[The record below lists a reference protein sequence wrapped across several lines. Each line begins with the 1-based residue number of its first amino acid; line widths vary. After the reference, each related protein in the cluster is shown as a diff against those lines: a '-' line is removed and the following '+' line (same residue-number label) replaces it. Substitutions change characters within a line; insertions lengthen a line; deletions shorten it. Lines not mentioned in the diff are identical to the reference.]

1 MGCFPKPSLLVQPP
15 TLSFPS
21 SPHGLRLPGRSWHLF
36 GEGRV
41 GPSTPILGVIIPR
54 GPGSDSRLTGRK
66 GGEKEGQKEG
76 GREGGREQRR
86 EEAGRHQCRTDHFTG
101 HLLEARRC
109 PYAFSLSLY
118 SNLEDENPA
127 WCAHG
132 LENCTHTAGAQ

>member
-66 GGEKEGQKEG
+66 GGGGRRKDRGRRQG
-76 GREGGREQRR
+76 GREGAKEGRGGQ
-86 EEAGRHQCRTDHFTG
+86 A
-101 HLLEARRC
+101 
-109 PYAFSLSLY
+109 SV
-118 SNLEDENPA
+118 
-127 WCAHG
+127 
-132 LENCTHTAGAQ
+132 